1 VFSLG
6 LCCQLPLNDGYQK
19 AVSKQPDSRHR
30 NAAGLCATGTGASA
44 ESRTSGADPDKEARV
59 FEGLGTQ
66 RLLALFV
73 AGWLLFSFPLL
84 GLWDRDAALLGI
96 PLFPA
101 ALFILW
107 GLLIAIIAWWMERP
121 GQTPLDD

>member
-1 VFSLG
+1 M
-6 LCCQLPLNDGYQK
+6 
-19 AVSKQPDSRHR
+19 
-30 NAAGLCATGTGASA
+30 
-44 ESRTSGADPDKEARV
+44 

-84 GLWDRDAALLGI
+84 GLWDRDATVLGI

-107 GLLIAIIAWWMERP
+107 GLLIATIAWWMERP
-121 GQTPLDD
+121 AQTPPDD